1 MPLPPRT
8 VVAMNRWL
16 RTRAAARSRPA
27 PNQGPLWI
35 AQRGGQRLGEAGIYL
50 MLRRR
55 VEQAGYD
62 PGTVHPH
69 LFRHTAA
76 HQFLADG
83 GSEGD
88 LMQLMGWKDAEM
100 THRYGRSAAQERAV
114 LYAARHGFGEPK
126 LR

>member
-1 MPLPPRT
+1 
-8 VVAMNRWL
+8 
-16 RTRAAARSRPA
+16 
-27 PNQGPLWI
+27 
-35 AQRGGQRLGEAGIYL
+35 

-55 VEQAGYD
+55 AMEAGHD
-62 PGTVHPH
+62 PGSVHPR

-88 LMQLMGWKDAEM
+88 LMQPLGLKDAEM

-114 LYAARHGFGEPK
+114 LYAARTGFGDREV
-126 LR
+126 